1 MSEGLASAT
10 VYQKQKAVLALLALA
25 RLPPIV
31 AVLPQEEE
39 DVDVLSLC
47 QWLLLK
53 EAYNV
58 YTATDC

>member
-31 AVLPQEEE
+31 AVLPQE
-39 DVDVLSLC
+39 DVDVLSHC